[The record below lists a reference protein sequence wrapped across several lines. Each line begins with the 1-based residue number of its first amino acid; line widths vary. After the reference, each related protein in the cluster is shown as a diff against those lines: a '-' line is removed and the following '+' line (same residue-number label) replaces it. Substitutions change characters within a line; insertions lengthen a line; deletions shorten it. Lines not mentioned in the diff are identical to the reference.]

1 MLNQVLLKGN
11 ILSVCEQMIQI
22 VLDNGETVVKI
33 YNVPKEMIPSL
44 LINNVVAINGHL
56 EEVNH
61 EQIIVVC
68 DRIIVL
74 DSRGRKNP

>member
-56 EEVNH
+56 EEMNH
-61 EQIIVVC
+61 EQIVVVC